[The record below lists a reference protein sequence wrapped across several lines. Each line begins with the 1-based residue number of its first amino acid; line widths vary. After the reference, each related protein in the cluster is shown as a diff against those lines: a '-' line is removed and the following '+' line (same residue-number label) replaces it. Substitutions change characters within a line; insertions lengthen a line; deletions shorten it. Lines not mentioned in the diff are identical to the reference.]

1 MGNDTTKKPKKKTTK
16 KKTTK
21 KKVIKVGVGKPYL
34 RGGKPFTSP
43 DGATDRTGKLKT
55 TLNSIEVFGKMA
67 KDKKIT
73 HKELKKAIN
82 NVLEVARTQMKN
94 NTYGKSY
101 MKKKK

>member
-1 MGNDTTKKPKKKTTK
+1 MGDNKK
-16 KKTTK
+16 TK

-55 TLNSIEVFGKMA
+55 TLNAIEVFGRMA

-73 HKELKKAIN
+73 NKELKKAIN
-82 NVLEVARTQMKN
+82 NVLQVARDQMENK
-94 NTYGKSY
+94 TYGKSV

>member
-1 MGNDTTKKPKKKTTK
+1 MGNNTTKKPKKKV
-16 KKTTK
+16 TK

-43 DGATDRTGKLKT
+43 SGTTDRTGKLKT
-55 TLNSIEVFGKMA
+55 TLNTIEVFGKMA

-82 NVLEVARTQMKN
+82 NVLQVAGDQMKN
-94 NTYGKSY
+94 KTYGKSY